1 MGDDSNSGN
10 NSNKSGASSSVSDN
24 DAFGETKF
32 AWNGD
37 VVLSKK
43 RNSEETL
50 YVNPTVST

>member
-32 AWNGD
+32 VWNGD